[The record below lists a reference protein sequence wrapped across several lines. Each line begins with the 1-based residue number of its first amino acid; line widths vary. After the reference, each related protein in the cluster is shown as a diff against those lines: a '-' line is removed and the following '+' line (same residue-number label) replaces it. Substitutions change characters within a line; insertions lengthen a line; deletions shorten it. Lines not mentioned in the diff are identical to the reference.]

1 MKLSCKLRIACA
13 SGLILTAL
21 TATARTDRQTDTL
34 TIIKP
39 HGSELRID
47 AAGFGVTLGNDNT
60 YIYSDSFS
68 GKKKR
73 QPRISTSI
81 GIASLDFGFN
91 VLDGV
96 RYYGPWADSGDF
108 LDMNGG
114 KSVRVAWEPAA
125 MSIAIDRGDYINFG
139 IGIRLS
145 VDNYSFSEPYTIR
158 AGETGILMP
167 EKLEG
172 FIKKSKFAASYIG
185 IPVKLSFR
193 LGHGIYLTGYASGDI
208 LLHAHTKYKKPKVK
222 DNLPCISPWKISAG
236 GCVSFHDI
244 GIYCDYGIT
253 PLFKKGTGAEANT
266 ISIGLRLGL

>member
-39 HGSELRID
+39 HGSELRIE

-73 QPRISTSI
+73 QPRVSTSI

-96 RYYGPWADSGDF
+96 RYYGPERQA
-108 LDMNGG
+108 
-114 KSVRVAWEPAA
+114 
-125 MSIAIDRGDYINFG
+125 
-139 IGIRLS
+139 
-145 VDNYSFSEPYTIR
+145 YSCRRSW
-158 AGETGILMP
+158 
-167 EKLEG
+167 
-172 FIKKSKFAASYIG
+172 
-185 IPVKLSFR
+185 
-193 LGHGIYLTGYASGDI
+193 
-208 LLHAHTKYKKPKVK
+208 KV
-222 DNLPCISPWKISAG
+222 S
-236 GCVSFHDI
+236 
-244 GIYCDYGIT
+244 
-253 PLFKKGTGAEANT
+253 
-266 ISIGLRLGL
+266 